1 MPASRSNAGP
11 WFHRFLVRFFA
22 VVLTALAY
30 WSLGFLLDDI
40 GSWPA
45 PEYAPYGKG
54 VVDPKLLSDLS
65 AAQRRV
71 EVAQRDASVAE
82 QQQRLIRNSTDISQT
97 TLQQLL
103 SLQRLTLEKG
113 VKPLPE
119 EQQALAEAQTMFLS
133 NQKQDQQLAQKLIQ
147 LQSERQAATK
157 DMERLSGQL
166 ATALIPAQT
175 KYHAALRRHT
185 LLIGL
190 AKLAVFVPLMLAA
203 LWAFVKYRN
212 GLYAPLVYAG
222 GIAVMAKLILILHG
236 YFPMEYFKYLWMAAA
251 IGVVIWILVS
261 LLRRMAKPAQDWLLK
276 QYREAYECFLCP
288 MCEYPIRRGPL
299 KYLSW
304 TRRSIRKLQ
313 LSANAP
319 HGPDE
324 PYTCPHC
331 STSLFEECPTCHGI
345 RHSLL
350 PACEHCGTNKPPT
363 ESDPARST

>member
-30 WSLGFLLDDI
+30 WSLDFLLGDI
-40 GSWPA
+40 GNWPA
-45 PEYAPYGKG
+45 PEYGAYEQSA
-54 VVDPKLLSDLS
+54 VAPKLVNDLD

-71 EVAQRDASVAE
+71 EVAQRQASVAE
-82 QQQRLIRNSTDISQT
+82 QKQRLLRTSTDSSQT
-97 TLQQLL
+97 TLNQLL
-103 SLQRLTLEKG
+103 SLQRLSLEKG

-119 EQQALAEAQTMFLS
+119 EQQAFAEAQSLFIS
-133 NQKQDQQLAQKLIQ
+133 NQKQDQELNQELIQ
-147 LQSERQAATK
+147 LQSDRQAAEK
-157 DMERLSGQL
+157 DVQRLSEQL
-166 ATALIPAQT
+166 ATALAPAQAEFS
-175 KYHAALRRHT
+175 AALRRHS
-185 LLIGL
+185 LLVGL
-190 AKLAVFVPLMLAA
+190 VKLAVFLPLMFAA
-203 LWAFVKYRN
+203 WWAFVKYRN

-222 GIAVMAKLILILHG
+222 GIAVLAKVILILHG

-276 QYREAYECFLCP
+276 QYREAYESFLCP
-288 MCEYPIRRGPL
+288 ICEYPIRRGPL

-313 LSANAP
+313 LTANTP
-319 HGPDE
+319 QGRDE

-350 PACEHCGTNKPPT
+350 PACEHCGTVKPL
-363 ESDPARST
+363 ESAPV